1 MVVMILTTGLRL
13 LIRFTTTHV
22 PGSDD
27 AVVILATVSGNA
39 SQVGMTRDTPALT
52 DRSHS

>member
-39 SQVGMTRDTPALT
+39 SHDWYDQEYTGA
-52 DRSHS
+52 DRPLS